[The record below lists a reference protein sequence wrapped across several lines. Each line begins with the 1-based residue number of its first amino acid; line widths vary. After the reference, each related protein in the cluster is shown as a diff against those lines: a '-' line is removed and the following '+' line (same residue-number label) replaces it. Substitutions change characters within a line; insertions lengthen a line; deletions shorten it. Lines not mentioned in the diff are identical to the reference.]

1 MTLLNMAKTT
11 SCEIRKA
18 FFFLL
23 FITGWIAVAIVPI
36 HIDNTDESNRIA
48 TLILSIPPIPLTSF
62 YIIVAFVYVAFN
74 KNPDDDSK
82 INIIALMIV
91 LVAWVVSWSSLYLVY
106 WSWDSTSF
114 PNLPATGHPY
124 KAWGYMLGISAGI
137 YVADQPFIA
146 DAHVVSLVL
155 FVAIQSV
162 LSIFINIAVLG
173 TIVAMT
179 YAFVNERNKRLKKT
193 DDYPTNAPVQR
204 QVYNASYQPPADFVM
219 TVGN

>member
-1 MTLLNMAKTT
+1 
-11 SCEIRKA
+11 
-18 FFFLL
+18 
-23 FITGWIAVAIVPI
+23 
-36 HIDNTDESNRIA
+36 
-48 TLILSIPPIPLTSF
+48 
-62 YIIVAFVYVAFN
+62 
-74 KNPDDDSK
+74 
-82 INIIALMIV
+82 
-91 LVAWVVSWSSLYLVY
+91 
-106 WSWDSTSF
+106 
-114 PNLPATGHPY
+114 
-124 KAWGYMLGISAGI
+124 MLGISAGI

-204 QVYNASYQPPADFVM
+204 QVYNASYKQPSNIVI
-219 TVGN
+219 TVVI